1 MKTDNMARRGW
12 TTKLLKDIER
22 AATQVRSATDYYAV
36 MGANLGTTGDQLKE
50 LHRALARKFHP
61 DLCSLPDAHDLCAKV
76 NVAYDTLSDPK
87 RRKAYLRDSKVKRT
101 TCGTCGGCGHIK
113 KQKGFKKV
121 PVECPA
127 CGGTGEL

>member
-1 MKTDNMARRGW
+1 MA
-12 TTKLLKDIER
+12 TKAEIKALER
-22 AATQVRSATDYYAV
+22 AAQSVREATDAFEV
-36 MGANLGTTGDQLKE
+36 LGATTATSLEELKE
-50 LHRALARKFHP
+50 LRRVLAAQVHP
-61 DLCSLPDAHDLCAKV
+61 DRCRLPDAHDLAAKI

-87 RRKAYLRDSKVKRT
+87 RRKAYDRDRKTHQK
-101 TCGTCGGCGHIK
+101 TCPTCGGSGHVK

>member
-1 MKTDNMARRGW
+1 MAS
-12 TTKLLKDIER
+12 KAELKALER
-22 AATQVRSATDYYAV
+22 AAQSVREAADAYATL
-36 MGANLGTTGDQLKE
+36 GATVATTNEALKE

-61 DLCSLPDAHDLCAKV
+61 DVCPLPDAHDLCAKV

-87 RRKAYLRDSKVKRT
+87 RRKAYDRDRKTYQK
-101 TCGTCGGCGHIK
+101 TCPTCGGSGHVK